1 MLYSDLKKLIK
12 ILSKAAIRHGAKDR
26 FSKVKEMD
34 KGLTAMSLI
43 CLRSQRDGR
52 FPPFN
57 RDTLE
62 AVDKLIQ
69 KTIMIRSKEI
79 IYG

>member
-1 MLYSDLKKLIK
+1 MINKHIKKLIK

-43 CLRSQRDGR
+43 CLRSQRDGK

-57 RDTLE
+57 RETLE
-62 AVDKLIQ
+62 AVDKLIH

-79 IYG
+79 ICG

>member
-1 MLYSDLKKLIK
+1 MINKHIKKLLK
-12 ILSKAAIRHGAKDR
+12 ILSKAAIRHGARDR

-57 RDTLE
+57 RETLE

-69 KTIMIRSKEI
+69 KTIIIRSKEI